1 MIHKCN
7 DNDTVIYF
15 NIIDGEIK
23 ELLVKSIVDKSWIV
37 IGYKDLQLGL
47 KKIFE
52 TTSKEVDLK
61 IYEPQNWFKYNVDC
75 QEQYISIYNIKKNER

>member
-15 NIIDGEIK
+15 NIVDGEIK
-23 ELLVKSIVDKSWIV
+23 ELLVKSIGDKSWVV

-47 KKIFE
+47 KKF
-52 TTSKEVDLK
+52 LK
-61 IYEPQNWFKYNVDC
+61 QHQKRLI
-75 QEQYISIYNIKKNER
+75 